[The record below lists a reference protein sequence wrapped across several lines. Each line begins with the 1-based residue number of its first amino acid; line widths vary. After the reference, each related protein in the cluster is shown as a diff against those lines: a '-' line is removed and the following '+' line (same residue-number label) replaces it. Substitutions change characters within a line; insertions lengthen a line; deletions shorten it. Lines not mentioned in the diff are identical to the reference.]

1 MNNTRT
7 LSSTSVSSRSLS
19 GQSWTGSSVVAS
31 FAIALVVIF
40 STTLLSTAAFASST
54 PQGTFDKTLT
64 VSGPVDLEALTHS
77 GDITIRTGASAAV
90 IIHGKIFVSDHWLRG
105 NRQSDVD
112 QIVQNPPMR
121 QSVGNSAAA
130 FESGI
135 SFRRLGGEPASPGD
149 QRFGFRL
156 LQTLRGIGGDEE
168 GRLGPL
174 AGPAVATVVEVVV
187 EPGHRPPAAI
197 LVERPELPV
206 RRAEARGAVESEVGE
221 FRHPQHLG

>member
-121 QSVGNSAAA
+121 QSVGNSA
-130 FESGI
+130 
-135 SFRRLGGEPASPGD
+135 
-149 QRFGFRL
+149 
-156 LQTLRGIGGDEE
+156 
-168 GRLGPL
+168 
-174 AGPAVATVVEVVV
+174 PAVGSEIPVLQESASVASTMS
-187 EPGHRPPAAI
+187 PRPQAI
-197 LVERPELPV
+197 SASVSASCSPSAGSVGTRSV
-206 RRAEARGAVESEVGE
+206 GSARARAQR
-221 FRHPQHLG
+221 